1 MGMVVIIPCY
11 CLLMVRINR
20 DAVSGG
26 YLATSVDTFFFY
38 ESIVPEIGDECS
50 YVFICD
56 I

>member
-11 CLLMVRINR
+11 SSLMVIIDR
-20 DAVSGG
+20 DAVSGC
-26 YLATSVDTFFFY
+26 LATSVDTIFFY